1 MQDTPP
7 APDAQETPPPS
18 PPSQQ
23 PSPNR
28 VPMLILAYLGIF
40 ALIPLLVE
48 KGDSEVQWH
57 AKHGLVLLIS
67 WIVLAMVVAMLGQ
80 MPVVGGVLGCAVA
93 PFLWLVLCI
102 VQIVG
107 MVKALRGERMII
119 PGISDYAD
127 RW

>member
-1 MQDTPP
+1 MQDIPP

-28 VPMLILAYLGIF
+28 VPMLLLAYLGIF

-48 KGDSEVQWH
+48 KEDSEVQWH
-57 AKHGLVLLIS
+57 AKHGLVLLLS
-67 WIVLAMVVAMLGQ
+67 WIVLGMIVAFLYLMPIVGWILAWVVYSLMWVMIFIVHVVA
-80 MPVVGGVLGCAVA
+80 
-93 PFLWLVLCI
+93 I
-102 VQIVG
+102 I
-107 MVKALRGERMII
+107 KALKGERLII

>member
-1 MQDTPP
+1 
-7 APDAQETPPPS
+7 
-18 PPSQQ
+18 
-23 PSPNR
+23 
-28 VPMLILAYLGIF
+28 MLILAYLGIF

-48 KGDSEVQWH
+48 KEDSEVQWH

>member
-7 APDAQETPPPS
+7 APDAPETPPPS
-18 PPSQQ
+18 PPFQQ

-28 VPMLILAYLGIF
+28 VPMLVLAYLGIF

-48 KGDSEVQWH
+48 KEDAEVQWH
-57 AKHGLVLLIS
+57 AKHGLVLLVS
-67 WIVLAMVVAMLGQ
+67 WIVIGMIVAILSL
-80 MPVVGGVLGCAVA
+80 MPFVGWVLGCAVA
-93 PFLWLVLCI
+93 PFMWLVILI
-102 VQIVG
+102 IQIVG
-107 MVKALRGERMII
+107 MIKALKGERLII

>member
-18 PPSQQ
+18 SPSQQ

-28 VPMLILAYLGIF
+28 VPMLILAYLGVF

-48 KGDSEVQWH
+48 KEDSEVQWH

-80 MPVVGGVLGCAVA
+80 MPFVGWILGCAALPLMSVVI
-93 PFLWLVLCI
+93 FVI
-102 VQIVG
+102 QIVG
-107 MVKALRGERMII
+107 MIKALKGERLII